1 MRDMQKAGLV
11 RNVTTWSTLMNALAL
26 KGDAAASERVMRDM
40 QKAELE
46 RNVSTKSI
54 MMIAHINR
62 IALMS
67 LFATLFLMN
76 VSDLSE

>member
-1 MRDMQKAGLV
+1 MFFISRY
-11 RNVTTWSTLMNALAL
+11 THAL
-26 KGDAAASERVMRDM
+26 KGDTAACERVMRDM

-54 MMIAHINR
+54 LMIAHIYR

>member
-1 MRDMQKAGLV
+1 M
-11 RNVTTWSTLMNALAL
+11 MNAHAL
-26 KGDAAASERVMRDM
+26 KGDAAACERVMRVM

-46 RNVSTKSI
+46 CNVSTKSI
-54 MMIAHINR
+54 LMIAHINR

-67 LFATLFLMN
+67 LFATLFLIN

>member
-1 MRDMQKAGLV
+1 M
-11 RNVTTWSTLMNALAL
+11 MNAHAL
-26 KGDAAASERVMRDM
+26 KGDAAACERVMRVM

-54 MMIAHINR
+54 LMIAHINR

-67 LFATLFLMN
+67 LFSTLFLMN

>member
-1 MRDMQKAGLV
+1 
-11 RNVTTWSTLMNALAL
+11 MNAHAG
-26 KGDAAASERVMRDM
+26 KIDAAACERVMRIM

-54 MMIAHINR
+54 LMIAHINR